1 MLSSV
6 FSDPSLLT
14 INNEEQQIEA
24 KKHLAK
30 RADDIKK
37 LKRDI
42 ATNSAGNIALM
53 RITRNVHSRV
63 SS

>member
-1 MLSSV
+1 M
-6 FSDPSLLT
+6 
-14 INNEEQQIEA
+14 NNEEQIEA

-42 ATNSAGNIALM
+42 NTNSAGKTALM

-63 SS
+63 SSYQ